1 MEKKIILDE
10 TALEKFDPTVATLQ
24 AMVEKTKDLKATDL
38 KDKTQ
43 LETVRKA
50 RIDLKKTRVAI
61 EKYGKDLRDDANK
74 FSKAVIAKEKEL
86 IGIIEP
92 EEDRLKAIEEEAE
105 KLAIREERMEKLP
118 ARKERLAAI
127 GDGVEV
133 SDEDLL
139 LMDAN
144 DFEGYF
150 NARTADKLKA
160 DKEKAEADQR
170 ARDEEIRKE
179 NERKEAEIK
188 AREDAAREKEE
199 ANAREEA
206 RLKAEKEARE
216 REEKARE
223 EEREKARKEEEERL
237 EREKRAKEEAAKKEA
252 EEKARLEKAE
262 RYRNWRAQFG
272 WTEATRADFKEEKV
286 GDTVVLWKKV
296 DTFYLNGSP
305 LQQRYDQLKKDLS
318 YEKDQYEIAQKH
330 PTDTDQFRRALEKH
344 GGKIRDMELELA
356 ELAKTPGVIK

>member
-105 KLAIREERMEKLP
+105 KLAIREERLEKLP

-127 GDGVEV
+127 GDNVEV

-223 EEREKARKEEEERL
+223 EEREKARLAEEKRL
-237 EREKRAKEEAAKKEA
+237 EDEKRAKEEAAKKEA

-296 DTFYLNGSP
+296 DTFHLNS
-305 LQQRYDQLKKDLS
+305 
-318 YEKDQYEIAQKH
+318 EQK
-330 PTDTDQFRRALEKH
+330 
-344 GGKIRDMELELA
+344 
-356 ELAKTPGVIK
+356 

>member
-150 NARTADKLKA
+150 NARIADKLKA

-223 EEREKARKEEEERL
+223 EEREKARLAEEKRL
-237 EREKRAKEEAAKKEA
+237 EDEKRAKEEAAKKEA

-272 WTEATRADFKEEKV
+272 WTEVTRADFKEEKV

-296 DTFYLNGSP
+296 DTFHLNS
-305 LQQRYDQLKKDLS
+305 
-318 YEKDQYEIAQKH
+318 EQK
-330 PTDTDQFRRALEKH
+330 
-344 GGKIRDMELELA
+344 
-356 ELAKTPGVIK
+356 

>member
-1 MEKKIILDE
+1 MQDKKIVLDE
-10 TALEKFDPTVATLQ
+10 NQLEKFDPTVAQLTEL
-24 AMVEKTKDLKATDL
+24 VEKTKGLNVADL
-38 KDKTQ
+38 KDKAA
-43 LETVRKA
+43 LETVRQS
-50 RIDLKKTRVAI
+50 RIELKKTRVAI
-61 EKYGKDLRDDANK
+61 EKYGKSLRDDANK

-105 KLAIREERMEKLP
+105 KLAIREERLEKLP
-118 ARKERLAAI
+118 ARKERLATI
-127 GDGVEV
+127 GDSVEV

-144 DFEGYF
+144 DFEAYF
-150 NARTADKLKA
+150 NARTADKLNA
-160 DKEKAEADQR
+160 DKLKAEEDQR
-170 ARDEEIRKE
+170 AKDEETRKA
-179 NERKEAEIK
+179 NGAKEAEIAEREK
-188 AREDAAREKEE
+188 AAKEKEE

-216 REEKARE
+216 REEAARA
-223 EEREKARKEEEERL
+223 EERAKAEAEAKKKEEDAL
-237 EREKRAKEEAAKKEA
+237 KAKEEAEKAEA

-296 DTFYLNGSP
+296 DTFHLNEE
-305 LQQRYDQLKKDLS
+305 KK
-318 YEKDQYEIAQKH
+318 
-330 PTDTDQFRRALEKH
+330 
-344 GGKIRDMELELA
+344 
-356 ELAKTPGVIK
+356 

>member
-1 MEKKIILDE
+1 MTDKKIVLDE
-10 TALEKFDPTVATLQ
+10 TSLEKFDPTVAQLTG
-24 AMVEKTKDLKATDL
+24 MVEKTKGLTVADL
-38 KDKTQ
+38 KDKAQ

-50 RIDLKKTRVAI
+50 RIELKKTRVAI

-92 EEDRLKAIEEEAE
+92 EEDRLAAIEEEAE
-105 KLAIREERMEKLP
+105 KLAIREERMQKLP
-118 ARKERLAAI
+118 ARKDRLATI
-127 GDGVEV
+127 GDSVEV

-144 DFEGYF
+144 DFEAYF

-160 DKEKAEADQR
+160 DREKAEADQR
-170 ARDEEIRKE
+170 IKDEENRKE
-179 NERKEAEIK
+179 NERKEAELAEERRKLDEERAAKDSEI
-188 AREDAAREKEE
+188 AERERVAKEKEE

-216 REEKARE
+216 REEAARE
-223 EEREKARKEEEERL
+223 EERKAGEKRAEEAKQDEI
-237 EREKRAKEEAAKKEA
+237 RAKEEADRKEA
-252 EEKARLEKAE
+252 EEKSRLEKAE

-272 WTEATRADFKEEKV
+272 WTEATKADFKEEKI

-296 DTFYLNGSP
+296 DTFHLNEE
-305 LQQRYDQLKKDLS
+305 KK
-318 YEKDQYEIAQKH
+318 
-330 PTDTDQFRRALEKH
+330 
-344 GGKIRDMELELA
+344 
-356 ELAKTPGVIK
+356 